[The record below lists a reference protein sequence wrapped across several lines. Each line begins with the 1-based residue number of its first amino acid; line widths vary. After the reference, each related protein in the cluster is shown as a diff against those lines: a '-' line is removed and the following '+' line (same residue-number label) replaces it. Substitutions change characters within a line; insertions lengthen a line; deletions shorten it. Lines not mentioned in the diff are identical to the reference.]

1 MPTYIPIPISSLQD
15 EQEPPSLTYAL
26 DLDRGRIIGKVDGL
40 KATEQAI
47 RKALITPRWKCL
59 VYDNQYGSEIK
70 DTVTDEN
77 ATEELIRAE
86 IPRLV
91 EDALLCDGR
100 ILKVYDFEFEFNE
113 DSCNVHFTADT
124 IYGTTEVEEVI

>member
-1 MPTYIPIPISSLQD
+1 MPTYIPIPISTLQD

-59 VYDNQYGSEIK
+59 VYDNQYGSELKNEITAK
-70 DTVTDEN
+70 D
-77 ATEELIRAE
+77 ASRELIETE
-86 IPRLV
+86 IPRMV
-91 EDALLCDGR
+91 EDCLLPD
-100 ILKVYDFEFEFNE
+100 
-113 DSCNVHFTADT
+113 TA
-124 IYGTTEVEEVI
+124 ITTSPMKA

>member
-1 MPTYIPIPISSLQD
+1 MPTYIPIPISTLQD

-59 VYDNQYGSEIK
+59 VYDNQYGSELKNEITAK
-70 DTVTDEN
+70 D
-77 ATEELIRAE
+77 ASRELIETE
-86 IPRLV
+86 IPRMV
-91 EDALLCDGR
+91 VDCLLPDTR
-100 ILKVYDFEFEFNE
+100 ILVVRDFSFTFEGEECHIGFY
-113 DSCNVHFTADT
+113 ADT
-124 IYGTTEVEEVI
+124 IFGTTYIEEVI